1 MIERILDFSI
11 RWRVLMLVVSL
22 GIAAGGT
29 FAALRL
35 PIDAVP
41 DITSNQV
48 QINTV
53 APAFA
58 PLEMERYVT
67 FPIEVAMS
75 SLPKKEEIRSISQFG
90 LSQVTVT
97 FADEVDIYW
106 ARQLVLERLL
116 EAERELPAGV
126 SPELAPVSTG
136 LGEIYQFTVER
147 SEEAPAAASKATG
160 AAGPK
165 GFPGLTGD
173 ELTDLRTILDWY
185 ITPQLRTVPGVIE
198 VNSFGGRE
206 KQYEVLVD
214 PRRLSGYG
222 LTLRDVTEALER
234 NNKNAG
240 GGYFE
245 QGGEQTVVRGLGL
258 IQSIEDIGHVVVSAK
273 NGTPVFIRDVGEVKV
288 GSQLRQGA
296 ATRDGRGET
305 VIGVAMLLKGEN
317 SRTVTE
323 AVRDRLEAVQQT
335 LPPGTVIKPFYD
347 RTVLVNKTIKT
358 AAVNLVEGGLLVIA
372 VLFLFLLQL
381 RAGLIVSAA
390 IPLSMLI
397 AMVVMWRFNISANLM
412 SLGAIDFGLIVDGA
426 VIIVENAVRRLS
438 EARQAD
444 GGRLTEATRLQI
456 IRDAAAEVLKPA
468 LFGMVIIVAAYLPIV
483 TLGGIE
489 GRMFR
494 PMAYTV
500 IAALV
505 GALILSVTVVPALAA
520 LFLKSDGHERENKPL
535 ERLRTRYAGLLARA
549 VASPVRTAGL
559 ALGFCLVAGA
569 LSLLLGT
576 EFLPDLDEGA
586 LAVNHVRVKSVAL
599 SESIRQTQM
608 VELTLKKFPE
618 VESVVSRIG
627 RPEIATDP
635 MGPDMADTYA
645 ILKPHDQWRD
655 GLTTESLFQEISEEL
670 EELPGIVTSISQPIK
685 FRMMEL
691 LEGVG
696 VRSDVGIKVFG
707 DDMEVLERDAQRVA
721 AVVRKVRGAEDVKV
735 QQLAGLPVLQFAI
748 NRERAARYG
757 IAVADVQEVIESA
770 IAGTE
775 ATTVLEG
782 FMRFD
787 LVVRFP
793 PEARR
798 DAASLGALLVS
809 APDGAQVPLSQLAE
823 ISSEEGPAEV
833 SRENGQR
840 RITIEAN
847 VRGRDLGSFVEEAR
861 EEVATNVKLSPG
873 YRLDWGG
880 TFENLESGRQRLMV
894 VVPITFLVIF
904 LLLFVTFNS
913 LRQAALVFT
922 GIPFAVTGGV
932 LALLLRGMNFSM
944 SAGVGFI
951 ALFGVAVLNGVVMV
965 SFINQL
971 RASGRSV
978 KDAVLE
984 GAETR
989 FRPVLMTATVA
1000 SLGFVPMALSSGTG
1014 AEVQRPLATVVIGG
1028 LTTSTL
1034 LTLLVL
1040 PALYAWFE
1048 RRGEPADEARQE
1060 EQAQ

>member
-1 MIERILDFSI
+1 MIDRILEFSI
-11 RWRVLMLVVSL
+11 RWRVLMLVVAA
-22 GIAAGGT
+22 IIVAAGSY
-29 FAALRL
+29 AALHL

-41 DITSNQV
+41 DITNNQV

-75 SLPKKEEIRSISQFG
+75 SVPRKEEVRSISQFG

-97 FADEVDIYW
+97 FPDDVDIYW

-116 EAERELPAGV
+116 EAERELPPGV

-147 SEEAPAAASKATG
+147 TAHSPQPDARAATPEPP
-160 AAGPK
+160 GPSAHS
-165 GFPGLTGD
+165 FPGLSGD

-185 ITPQLRTVPGVIE
+185 IKPQLRTVPGVIE

-206 KQYEVLVD
+206 KQYEVLID

-222 LTLRDVTEALER
+222 LSLSQVFEALAR
-234 NNKNAG
+234 NNRNAG
-240 GGYFE
+240 GAYLE
-245 QGGEQTVVRGLGL
+245 RGGEQQIIRGVGL
-258 IQSIEDIGHVVVSAK
+258 IQSIADIEQVVVAAQG
-273 NGTPVFIRDVGEVKV
+273 GTPVYVRDVGQVQI
-288 GSQLRQGA
+288 GAQIRQGA
-296 ATRDGRGET
+296 ATRDAKGET

-323 AVRDRLEAVQQT
+323 AVRERLEAVQRT
-335 LPPGTVIKPFYD
+335 LPPGFVIRPFYD
-347 RTVLVNKTIKT
+347 RTDLVNRTIGT
-358 AAVNLVEGGLLVIA
+358 ATTNLIEGGLLVIG
-372 VLFLFLLQL
+372 VLFLFLLQI

-390 IPLSMLI
+390 IPLSMLVAI
-397 AMVVMWRFNISANLM
+397 VVMWRFNISANLM

-426 VIIVENAVRRLS
+426 VIMVENTVRRLA
-438 EARQAD
+438 EARQRAGAALD
-444 GGRLTEATRLQI
+444 QAARLTITHEA
-456 IRDAAAEVLKPA
+456 AVEVLKPA
-468 LFGMVIIVAAYLPIV
+468 LFGMVIIIAAYLPIV

-505 GALILSVTVVPALAA
+505 GALLLSVTVIPALTAM
-520 LFLKSDGHERENKPL
+520 FMKTSRQERENHAL
-535 ERLRTRYAGLLARA
+535 EWLRLRYASLL
-549 VASPVRTAGL
+549 RTAIDRRSLTVGTALVFCAICAAL
-559 ALGFCLVAGA
+559 AG
-569 LSLLLGT
+569 LLGT

-586 LAVNHVRVKSVAL
+586 LTVNHVRVKSVAL
-599 SESIRQTQM
+599 TETVRQSAM
-608 VELTLKKFPE
+608 IEATLKKFPE
-618 VESVVSRIG
+618 VLSVVTRIG

-645 ILKPHDQWRD
+645 TLKPHDEWRP
-655 GLTTESLFQEISEEL
+655 GVTTQSLLRDIGEEL
-670 EELPGIVTSISQPIK
+670 EELPGIVTSLSQPIK

-691 LEGVG
+691 IEGVG
-696 VRSDVGIKVFG
+696 VRSDVGIKLFG
-707 DDMEVLERDAQRVA
+707 DDLDVLQREAQEVAN
-721 AVVRKVRGAEDVKV
+721 VVRQVSGAEDVKV
-735 QQLAGLPVLQFAI
+735 QQLAGLPVLQLLVDREKTARHGI
-748 NRERAARYG
+748 N
-757 IAVADVQEVIESA
+757 VADVHEVIETA
-770 IAGTE
+770 IAGTQT
-775 ATTVLEG
+775 TTVLEG
-782 FMRFD
+782 FMRFG

-793 PEARR
+793 LDARR
-798 DAASLGALLVS
+798 DAEALGTLLVRT
-809 APDGAQVPLSQLAE
+809 PHGANVPLSQLTTMTT
-823 ISSEEGPAEV
+823 EEGPAEV

-840 RITIEAN
+840 RITVEVN
-847 VRGRDLGSFVEEAR
+847 VRGRDLGSFVQEAR
-861 EEVATNVKLSPG
+861 ERVAQAVPLPPG

-922 GIPFAVTGGV
+922 GIPFAVTGGI

-944 SAGVGFI
+944 SAGIGFI
-951 ALFGVAVLNGVVMV
+951 ALFGVAVLNGVVMM

-971 RASGRSV
+971 RESGHSIR
-978 KDAVLE
+978 DAVLE
-984 GAETR
+984 GAATR

-1000 SLGFVPMALSSGTG
+1000 SLGFIPMALSTGTG

-1028 LTTSTL
+1028 LVTSTL

-1040 PALYAWFE
+1040 PTLYVWLE
-1048 RRGEPADEARQE
+1048 RERPNAGP
-1060 EQAQ
+1060 

>member
-11 RWRVLMLVVSL
+11 RWRVLMLLVAAAIV
-22 GIAAGGT
+22 AAGAY
-29 FAALRL
+29 AAVRL

-48 QINTV
+48 QVNTI
-53 APAFA
+53 APGFA
-58 PLEMERYVT
+58 PEEMERYVT

-75 SLPKKEEIRSISQFG
+75 SMPRKEEIRSISQFG

-97 FADEVDIYW
+97 FADDVDIYW

-116 EAERELPAGV
+116 EAERELPPGV

-147 SEEAPAAASKATG
+147 APAEGQAPSGRSSG
-160 AAGPK
+160 AEADEAIT
-165 GFPGLTGD
+165 FPGSSGD

-198 VNSFGGRE
+198 VNSYGGRE

-214 PRRLSGYG
+214 PRRLAARS
-222 LTLRDVTEALER
+222 LSLRQLVEALSR
-234 NNKNAG
+234 NNRNAG
-240 GGYFE
+240 GAYLE
-245 QGGEQTVVRGLGL
+245 RGGEQQIIRGVGL
-258 IQSIEDIGHVVVSAK
+258 IQNLQDVENIVVAAHA
-273 NGTPVFIRDVGEVKV
+273 GIPVYVRDVARVQTGAEI
-288 GSQLRQGA
+288 RQGA
-296 ATRDGRGET
+296 ATRDGQGET

-317 SRTVTE
+317 SRTVTD
-323 AVRDRLEAVQQT
+323 AVRQRLEAVQRT
-335 LPPGTVIKPFYD
+335 LPRGIVIKPFYE
-347 RTVLVNKTIKT
+347 RTDLVNATIRT
-358 AAVNLVEGGLLVIA
+358 AATNLIEGGLLVVGI
-372 VLFLFLLQL
+372 LFLFLLQL

-397 AMVVMWRFNISANLM
+397 AIVVMWRFNISANLM

-426 VIIVENAVRRLS
+426 VIIVENTVRRLA
-438 EARQAD
+438 EARHRAGKALEQAE
-444 GGRLTEATRLQI
+444 RLALT
-456 IRDAAAEVLKPA
+456 RDAAVEVLKPA
-468 LFGMVIIVAAYLPIV
+468 LFGMVIIIAAYLPIV
-483 TLGGIE
+483 TLGGTE

-505 GALILSVTVVPALAA
+505 GALILSMTVIPALSA
-520 LFLKSDGHERENKPL
+520 LFLKATGRERENRVL
-535 ERLRTRYAGLLARA
+535 DSVRARYSRILRRALDHRAATVGAALAFC
-549 VASPVRTAGL
+549 VVSGGL
-559 ALGFCLVAGA
+559 AT
-569 LSLLLGT
+569 LLGT

-586 LAVNHVRVKSVAL
+586 LVVNHVRVKSVAL
-599 SESIRQTQM
+599 TESVRQAEM
-608 VELTLKKFPE
+608 IENTLKKFPE
-618 VESVVSRIG
+618 VQHVVSRIG

-645 ILKPHDQWRD
+645 ILKPHNQWRP
-655 GLTTESLFQEISEEL
+655 GVTTQSLFQEIGEEL
-670 EELPGIVTSISQPIK
+670 EEIPGVVSSLSQPIK
-685 FRMMEL
+685 FRMAEL
-691 LEGVG
+691 LEGIG
-696 VRSDVGIKVFG
+696 VRSDVGIKLFG
-707 DDMEVLERDAQRVA
+707 DDLDVLQREAQKVA
-721 AVVRKVRGAEDVKV
+721 NVVRAVNGAEDVRV
-735 QQLAGLPVLQFAI
+735 QQVAGLPVLQLTVD
-748 NRERAARYG
+748 REKVARYG
-757 IAVADVQEVIESA
+757 INVGDVQEVIETA

-787 LVVRFP
+787 LVVRFA
-793 PEARR
+793 PELRR
-798 DAASLGALLVS
+798 DTDALSSLLVQS
-809 APDGAQVPLSQLAE
+809 PDGTSLPLGQLTKMV
-823 ISSEEGPAEV
+823 SEEGPAEV

-840 RITIEAN
+840 RITVEAN
-847 VRGRDLGSFVEEAR
+847 VRGRDLGSFVSEAR
-861 EEVATNVKLSPG
+861 ARVERDVALTPG
-873 YRLDWGG
+873 YRLEWGG
-880 TFENLESGRQRLMV
+880 TFEQLESGRRRLMV
-894 VVPITFLVIF
+894 VVPLTFLVIF

-913 LRQAALVFT
+913 LRQAGLVFT
-922 GIPFAVTGGV
+922 GIPFAVTGGI

-971 RASGRSV
+971 REAGKPLR
-978 KDAVLE
+978 DAVLE

-1000 SLGFVPMALSSGTG
+1000 SLGFIPMALSTGTG

-1028 LTTSTL
+1028 LITSTL

-1040 PALYAWFE
+1040 PTLYAWFE
-1048 RRGEPADEARQE
+1048 RDRSSA
-1060 EQAQ
+1060 

>member
-1 MIERILDFSI
+1 VIERILDFSI
-11 RWRVLMLVVSL
+11 RWRVLMLVV
-22 GIAAGGT
+22 AAGIVAAGMY
-29 FAALRL
+29 AALRL

-53 APAFA
+53 APGFA
-58 PLEMERYVT
+58 PEEMERYVT

-75 SLPKKEEIRSISQFG
+75 SVPRKEEIRSISQFG

-97 FADEVDIYW
+97 FADDVDIYW

-116 EAERELPAGV
+116 EAERELPPDV

-147 SEEAPAAASKATG
+147 DEQTKAASTQLTSDAATDRDG
-160 AAGPK
+160 TT
-165 GFPGLTGD
+165 FPGLSGD

-198 VNSFGGRE
+198 VNSYGGRE

-214 PRRLSGYG
+214 PRRLSARG
-222 LTLRDVTEALER
+222 LTLRQLMEALTQ
-234 NNKNAG
+234 NNRNAG
-240 GGYFE
+240 GAYLE
-245 QGGEQTVVRGLGL
+245 RGGEQQIIRGVGL
-258 IQSIEDIGHVVVSAK
+258 IQSLQDIENIVVAAH
-273 NGTPVFIRDVGEVKV
+273 NGTPVYVRDVARVQV
-288 GSQLRQGA
+288 GSEIRQGS

-323 AVRDRLEAVQQT
+323 AVRERLEAVQRT
-335 LPPGTVIKPFYD
+335 LPPGIVIRPFYD
-347 RTVLVNKTIKT
+347 RTVLVNNTIRT
-358 AAVNLVEGGLLVIA
+358 AATNLIEGGLLVIGI
-372 VLFLFLLQL
+372 LFLFLLQI
-381 RAGLIVSAA
+381 RAGLIVSSA

-397 AMVVMWRFNISANLM
+397 AIVVMWRFNISANLM

-426 VIIVENAVRRLS
+426 VIIVENTVRRLA
-438 EARQAD
+438 EARQRANHVLD
-444 GGRLTEATRLQI
+444 EARRLAITREA
-456 IRDAAAEVLKPA
+456 AVEVLKPA
-468 LFGMVIIVAAYLPIV
+468 LFGMLIIIAAYLPII
-483 TLGGIE
+483 TLGGTE

-505 GALILSVTVVPALAA
+505 GALILSVTVIPAFSAM
-520 LFLKSDGHERENKPL
+520 FLKTTSKERENRVL
-535 ERLRTRYAGLLARA
+535 EWARVRYSGVLRSALDHRTATVGAALAFCAVCGLLA
-549 VASPVRTAGL
+549 T
-559 ALGFCLVAGA
+559 
-569 LSLLLGT
+569 LLGT

-586 LAVNHVRVKSVAL
+586 LVVNHVRVKSVAL
-599 SESIRQTQM
+599 TESVRQAEM
-608 VELTLKKFPE
+608 IENTLKKFPE

-645 ILKPHDQWRD
+645 ILKPHHEWRP
-655 GLTTESLFQEISEEL
+655 GVTTQSLFQEIGEEL
-670 EELPGIVTSISQPIK
+670 EEIPGVVSSLSQPIE
-685 FRMMEL
+685 FRMAEL
-691 LEGVG
+691 LEGIG

-707 DDMEVLERDAQRVA
+707 DDLDVLQREAQEVAN
-721 AVVRKVRGAEDVKV
+721 VVREVEGAEDVRV
-735 QQLAGLPVLQFAI
+735 QQVAGLPVLQLTVD
-748 NRERAARYG
+748 RERVARYG
-757 IAVADVQEVIESA
+757 VNVGDVQQVIETA

-793 PEARR
+793 PELRNDT
-798 DAASLGALLVS
+798 DALSSLLVQT
-809 APDGAQVPLSQLAE
+809 PDGTSVPLSQLTAMV
-823 ISSEEGPAEV
+823 SEEGPAEV

-840 RITIEAN
+840 RVTVEAN
-847 VRGRDLGSFVEEAR
+847 VRGRDLGSFVNEAR
-861 EEVATNVKLSPG
+861 ERVEREVSLTPG
-873 YRLDWGG
+873 YRLEWGG
-880 TFENLESGRQRLMV
+880 TFENLESGRRRLMV
-894 VVPITFLVIF
+894 VVPLTFLVIF

-913 LRQAALVFT
+913 IRQASLVFT

-971 RASGRSV
+971 RESGHSLR
-978 KDAVLE
+978 DAVIE

-1000 SLGFVPMALSSGTG
+1000 SLGFIPMALSTGTG

-1028 LTTSTL
+1028 LVTSTV

-1040 PALYAWFE
+1040 PTLYAWFE
-1048 RRGEPADEARQE
+1048 REHPGQQLQTEP
-1060 EQAQ
+1060 

>member
-11 RWRVLMLVVSL
+11 RWRVLMLLVAAAIV
-22 GIAAGGT
+22 AAGAY
-29 FAALRL
+29 AALRL

-53 APAFA
+53 APGFA
-58 PLEMERYVT
+58 PEEMERYVT

-75 SLPKKEEIRSISQFG
+75 SVPRKEEIRSISQFG

-97 FADEVDIYW
+97 FADDVDIYW

-116 EAERELPAGV
+116 EAERELPPGV

-147 SEEAPAAASKATG
+147 ADAEGQAAAQQTSAEALKQPIT
-160 AAGPK
+160 
-165 GFPGLTGD
+165 FPGSTGD

-198 VNSFGGRE
+198 VNSYGGRE

-214 PRRLSGYG
+214 PRRLAARG
-222 LTLRDVTEALER
+222 LTLRQLIEALGR
-234 NNKNAG
+234 NNRNAG
-240 GGYFE
+240 GAYLE
-245 QGGEQTVVRGLGL
+245 RGGEQQIIRGVGL
-258 IQSIEDIGHVVVSAK
+258 IQNLQDVENIVVAAHG
-273 NGTPVFIRDVGEVKV
+273 GTPVYVRDVARVQAGAEI
-288 GSQLRQGA
+288 RQGA
-296 ATRDGRGET
+296 ATQEGRGET

-317 SRTVTE
+317 SRTVTD
-323 AVRDRLEAVQQT
+323 AVRQRLEAVQRT
-335 LPPGTVIKPFYD
+335 LPRGIVIKPFYE
-347 RTVLVNKTIKT
+347 RTDLVNATIRT
-358 AAVNLVEGGLLVIA
+358 AARNLIEGGLLVVGI
-372 VLFLFLLQL
+372 LFLFLLQL

-397 AMVVMWRFNISANLM
+397 AIVVMWRFNISANLM

-426 VIIVENAVRRLS
+426 VIIVENTVRRLA
-438 EARQAD
+438 EARHRAGQALSETE
-444 GGRLTEATRLQI
+444 RLTLTR
-456 IRDAAAEVLKPA
+456 AAAVEVLKPA
-468 LFGMVIIVAAYLPIV
+468 LFGMVIIIAAYLPIV
-483 TLGGIE
+483 TLGGTE

-505 GALILSVTVVPALAA
+505 GALIVSMTVIPALSA
-520 LFLKSDGHERENKPL
+520 LFLKATGRERENRVL
-535 ERLRTRYAGLLARA
+535 DSLRARYARVLR
-549 VASPVRTAGL
+549 S
-559 ALGFCLVAGA
+559 ALGHRGATVGAALAFCLVSGGLAT
-569 LSLLLGT
+569 LLGT

-586 LAVNHVRVKSVAL
+586 LVVNHVRVKSVAL
-599 SESIRQTQM
+599 TESVRQAEM
-608 VELTLKKFPE
+608 IENTLKKFPE
-618 VESVVSRIG
+618 VQHVVSRIG

-645 ILKPHDQWRD
+645 ILKPHDQWRP
-655 GLTTESLFQEISEEL
+655 GVTTQSLFQEIGEEL
-670 EELPGIVTSISQPIK
+670 EEIPGVVASLSQPIK
-685 FRMMEL
+685 FRMAEL

-696 VRSDVGIKVFG
+696 VRSDVGIKLFG
-707 DDMEVLERDAQRVA
+707 DDLDVLQREAQKVA
-721 AVVRKVRGAEDVKV
+721 NVVRAVRGAEDVRV
-735 QQLAGLPVLQFAI
+735 QQVAGLPVLQLTVD
-748 NRERAARYG
+748 REKVARYG
-757 IAVADVQEVIESA
+757 VNVGDVQEVIETA
-770 IAGTE
+770 IAGTD

-793 PEARR
+793 PELRR
-798 DAASLGALLVS
+798 DAESLGSLLVQS
-809 APDGAQVPLSQLAE
+809 PDGTSVPLGQLTKMV
-823 ISSEEGPAEV
+823 SEEGPAEV

-840 RITIEAN
+840 RITVEAN
-847 VRGRDLGSFVEEAR
+847 VRGRDLGSFVGEAR
-861 EEVATNVKLSPG
+861 ARVDSEVSLTPG
-873 YRLDWGG
+873 YRLEWGG
-880 TFENLESGRQRLMV
+880 TFEQLESGRRRLMV
-894 VVPITFLVIF
+894 VVPLTFLVIF

-913 LRQAALVFT
+913 LRQAGLVFT
-922 GIPFAVTGGV
+922 GIPFAVTGGI

-971 RASGRSV
+971 RESGKSV
-978 KDAVLE
+978 RDAVLE

-1000 SLGFVPMALSSGTG
+1000 SLGFIPMALSTGTG

-1028 LTTSTL
+1028 LITSTL

-1040 PALYAWFE
+1040 PTLYAWFE
-1048 RRGEPADEARQE
+1048 RDGAKADL
-1060 EQAQ
+1060 

>member
-11 RWRVLMLVVSL
+11 RWRVLMLAVVA
-22 GIAAGGT
+22 GIIAAGVY
-29 FAALRL
+29 AAMRL

-48 QINTV
+48 QINTL
-53 APAFA
+53 AAGFA
-58 PLEMERYVT
+58 PQEMERYVT

-75 SLPKKEEIRSISQFG
+75 SLPRKEEVRSISQFG

-97 FADEVDIYW
+97 FPDDVDIYW

-116 EAERELPAGV
+116 EAERELPPGV

-136 LGEIYQFTVER
+136 LGEIYQFTLER
-147 SEEAPAAASKATG
+147 TTESANGGALPTSTEAADPG
-160 AAGPK
+160 AAT
-165 GFPGLTGD
+165 FPGLSGD

-198 VNSFGGRE
+198 VNSYGGRE

-214 PRRLSGYG
+214 PRRLAARG
-222 LTLRDVTEALER
+222 LTLRQVIEALER
-234 NNKNAG
+234 NNRNAG
-240 GGYFE
+240 GAYLE
-245 QGGEQTVVRGLGL
+245 RGGEQQIIRGVGL
-258 IQSIEDIGHVVVSAK
+258 IQSLQDVETIVVSAES
-273 NGTPVFIRDVGEVKV
+273 GTPVYIRDVARVQV
-288 GSQLRQGA
+288 GAEIRQGA

-317 SRTVTE
+317 SRTVTQ
-323 AVRDRLEAVQQT
+323 AVRERLEAVQRT
-335 LPPGTVIKPFYD
+335 LPPGIVITPFYD
-347 RTVLVNKTIKT
+347 RTDLVNKTIRT
-358 AAVNLVEGGLLVIA
+358 AATNLIEGGLLVVAI
-372 VLFLFLLQL
+372 LFLFLLQL

-397 AMVVMWRFNISANLM
+397 ALFVMWRFNISANLM

-426 VIIVENAVRRLS
+426 VIIVENTVRRLA
-438 EARQAD
+438 EARHRAGQVLD
-444 GGRLTEATRLQI
+444 EKRRLMIT
-456 IRDAAAEVLKPA
+456 RDAAVEVLQPA
-468 LFGMVIIVAAYLPIV
+468 LFGMVIIIAAYLPII
-483 TLGGIE
+483 TLGGTE

-505 GALILSVTVVPALAA
+505 GALILSVTVIPALSAM
-520 LFLKSDGHERENKPL
+520 FLKPTARERENHAL
-535 ERLRTRYAGLLARA
+535 EWVRVRYGRLLRSAIERRGQTVGAALAFCVVA
-549 VASPVRTAGL
+549 VA
-559 ALGFCLVAGA
+559 LGT
-569 LSLLLGT
+569 LLGT

-586 LAVNHVRVKSVAL
+586 MVVNHVRVKSVAL
-599 SESIRQTQM
+599 TESVRQAGM
-608 VELTLKKFPE
+608 VEKTLKKFPE
-618 VESVVSRIG
+618 VQSVVTRIG

-645 ILKPHDQWRD
+645 ILKPHDEWRP
-655 GLTTESLFQEISEEL
+655 GVTTQSLFQEIGEEL
-670 EELPGIVTSISQPIK
+670 EELPGVVTSLSQPIK
-685 FRMMEL
+685 FRMAEL

-707 DDMEVLERDAQRVA
+707 DDLDLLQRDAQRVA
-721 AVVRKVRGAEDVKV
+721 SVVRTVPGAEDVRV
-735 QQLAGLPVLQFAI
+735 QQVAGLPVLQLI
-748 NRERAARYG
+748 VDRERVARYG
-757 IAVADVQEVIESA
+757 VNVGDVQEVIETA

-793 PEARR
+793 PELRR
-798 DAASLGALLVS
+798 DAEALGTLLVQT
-809 APDGAQVPLSQLAE
+809 PDGASVPLSQLTTMV
-823 ISSEEGPAEV
+823 SEEGPAEV

-840 RITIEAN
+840 RVTVEAN
-847 VRGRDLGSFVEEAR
+847 VRGRDLGSFVAEAQQRVDR
-861 EEVATNVKLSPG
+861 EVTLTPG
-873 YRLDWGG
+873 YRLEWGG

-894 VVPITFLVIF
+894 VVPLTFLVIF
-904 LLLFVTFNS
+904 ILLFVTFNS
-913 LRQAALVFT
+913 IRQASLVFT
-922 GIPFAVTGGV
+922 GIPFAVTGGI

-944 SAGVGFI
+944 SSGVGFI

-971 RASGRSV
+971 RESGHSLR
-978 KDAVLE
+978 DAVIE

-1000 SLGFVPMALSSGTG
+1000 SLGFIPMAFSTGTG

-1028 LTTSTL
+1028 LVTSTV

-1040 PALYAWFE
+1040 PTLYAWFE
-1048 RRGEPADEARQE
+1048 RERPGVEL
-1060 EQAQ
+1060 

>member
-1 MIERILDFSI
+1 MIERVLDFSI
-11 RWRVLMLVVSL
+11 RYRVLMVVL
-22 GIAAGGT
+22 AIGITAAGVY
-29 FAALRL
+29 AALRL

-41 DITSNQV
+41 DITNNQV
-48 QINTV
+48 QINTL
-53 APAFA
+53 APGFA
-58 PLEMERYVT
+58 PEEMERYVT

-75 SLPKKEEIRSISQFG
+75 SLPRKEEIRSISQFG

-97 FADEVDIYW
+97 FADDVDIYW

-116 EAERELPAGV
+116 EAERELPPGV
-126 SPELAPVSTG
+126 SPELSPVSTG

-147 SEEAPAAASKATG
+147 EARPAEAALQTAKGDTED
-160 AAGPK
+160 PK
-165 GFPGLTGD
+165 PTDSGQFPGLSGD

-198 VNSFGGRE
+198 VNSYGGRE

-214 PRRLSGYG
+214 PRALAARG
-222 LTLRDVTEALER
+222 LTLRQVLEALER
-234 NNKNAG
+234 NNRNAG
-240 GGYFE
+240 GGYIE
-245 QGGEQTVVRGLGL
+245 RGGEQQIIRGVGL
-258 IQSIEDIGHVVVSAK
+258 IRSIQDVEHIVVAARQ
-273 NGTPVFIRDVGEVKV
+273 GTPVYVRDIAQVRV
-288 GSQLRQGA
+288 GSEIRQGS

-323 AVRDRLEAVQQT
+323 AVRERLEQVQRS
-335 LPPGTVIKPFYD
+335 LPPGVVIKSFYD
-347 RTVLVNKTIKT
+347 RTDLVNKTIRT
-358 AAVNLVEGGLLVIA
+358 AATNLIEGGLLVIGI
-372 VLFLFLLQL
+372 LFLFLLQL
-381 RAGLIVSAA
+381 RAGLIVSSA

-397 AMVVMWRFNISANLM
+397 ALFVMWRFNISANLM

-426 VIIVENAVRRLS
+426 VIIVENTVRRLA
-438 EARQAD
+438 EARRAAGQALD
-444 GGRLTEATRLQI
+444 DASRLAITRE
-456 IRDAAAEVLKPA
+456 AAAEVLKPA
-468 LFGMVIIVAAYLPIV
+468 LFGMVIIIAAYIPII
-483 TLGGIE
+483 TLGGTE

-505 GALILSVTVVPALAA
+505 GALILSVTIVPAFSA
-520 LFLKSDGHERENKPL
+520 LFLKTKAHERENRVL
-535 ERLRTRYAGLLARA
+535 ESLRVRYARGLRRA
-549 VASPVRTAGL
+549 VDRPMLTVGAAVVFCVVAGGL
-559 ALGFCLVAGA
+559 ATF
-569 LSLLLGT
+569 LGT
-576 EFLPDLDEGA
+576 EFLPHLDEGA
-586 LAVNHVRVKSVAL
+586 MVVNHVRVKSVSL
-599 SESIRQTQM
+599 TESIRQAEM
-608 VELTLKKFPE
+608 VENTLKKFPE
-618 VESVVSRIG
+618 VQSVVSRIG

-645 ILKPHDQWRD
+645 ILKPHDQWRP
-655 GLTTESLFQEISEEL
+655 GVTTESLFQDIGEEL
-670 EELPGIVTSISQPIK
+670 EELPGIVSSLSQPIQ
-685 FRMMEL
+685 FRMAEL

-707 DDMEVLERDAQRVA
+707 DDMEVLQREAERVA
-721 AVVRKVRGAEDVKV
+721 AVVRAVPGGEDVRV
-735 QQLAGLPVLQFAI
+735 QQVSGLPVLQLTV
-748 NRERAARYG
+748 NREQVARYG
-757 IAVADVQEVIESA
+757 VNVADVQEVIETA

-787 LVVRFP
+787 LVARFP
-793 PEARR
+793 PELRR
-798 DAASLGALLVS
+798 DPDALGALLVQS
-809 APDGAQVPLSQLAE
+809 ADGTNVPLSQLTTAV
-823 ISSEEGPAEV
+823 SEEGPAEV

-840 RITIEAN
+840 RITVEAN
-847 VRGRDLGSFVEEAR
+847 VRGRDLGSFVNEAR
-861 EEVATNVKLSPG
+861 ERVEREVALTPG
-873 YRLDWGG
+873 YRLEWGG
-880 TFENLESGRQRLMV
+880 TFENLESGRQRLMI
-894 VVPITFLVIF
+894 VVPLTFLVIF

-913 LRQAALVFT
+913 LRQASLVFT
-922 GIPFAVTGGV
+922 GIPFAVTGGI

-971 RASGRSV
+971 RESGHSLR
-978 KDAVLE
+978 DAVID

-1000 SLGFVPMALSSGTG
+1000 SLGFIPMALSTGTG

-1028 LTTSTL
+1028 LVTSTL

-1040 PALYAWFE
+1040 PTLYAWFE
-1048 RRGEPADEARQE
+1048 RERPAVKP
-1060 EQAQ
+1060 

>member
-1 MIERILDFSI
+1 M
-11 RWRVLMLVVSL
+11 
-22 GIAAGGT
+22 
-29 FAALRL
+29 
-35 PIDAVP
+35 
-41 DITSNQV
+41 
-48 QINTV
+48 
-53 APAFA
+53 
-58 PLEMERYVT
+58 
-67 FPIEVAMS
+67 
-75 SLPKKEEIRSISQFG
+75 
-90 LSQVTVT
+90 
-97 FADEVDIYW
+97 
-106 ARQLVLERLL
+106 
-116 EAERELPAGV
+116 
-126 SPELAPVSTG
+126 
-136 LGEIYQFTVER
+136 
-147 SEEAPAAASKATG
+147 
-160 AAGPK
+160 
-165 GFPGLTGD
+165 
-173 ELTDLRTILDWY
+173 
-185 ITPQLRTVPGVIE
+185 
-198 VNSFGGRE
+198 
-206 KQYEVLVD
+206 
-214 PRRLSGYG
+214 
-222 LTLRDVTEALER
+222 
-234 NNKNAG
+234 
-240 GGYFE
+240 
-245 QGGEQTVVRGLGL
+245 
-258 IQSIEDIGHVVVSAK
+258 
-273 NGTPVFIRDVGEVKV
+273 
-288 GSQLRQGA
+288 
-296 ATRDGRGET
+296 
-305 VIGVAMLLKGEN
+305 
-317 SRTVTE
+317 
-323 AVRDRLEAVQQT
+323 
-335 LPPGTVIKPFYD
+335 IKPFYD

-505 GALILSVTVVPALAA
+505 GALILSVTVVPAFAA

-880 TFENLESGRQRLMV
+880 TFKNLESGRQRLMV

-1060 EQAQ
+1060 EQTQ